1 MMAGNFYTEQAKKHY
16 VPKIGSIGM
25 VIFTV
30 LWVILS
36 LFTFHCTGV
45 EAAVPKPEEISGE
58 YHYYAHR
65 IYADSGRPKSGNQ
78 KIIFRGNTLYWYP
91 DGGTSV
97 RLSYNAQSGTA
108 RGFYRDKHKQ
118 TNTLNIRFHKESDGD
133 LYASGTLTFTYYS
146 SGKPHTDWY
155 SVEAKKIRS
164 IVAAPSG
171 EKKTD
176 KESGEKNQNAGN
188 NKQNAGNK
196 KQNVGQ
202 KNPNSQKEQKQ
213 KQVAESKKDA
223 ERNVV
228 PGVGSD
234 GAQDDGRDIDEEER
248 DRNDLPPSDA
258 GKTAAA
264 VGTALAGAMAGAVGA
279 VGGALGGAAGGAAG
293 GAVGGA
299 LGGAAGGATGGT
311 AGGAAGSA
319 GGAYDGFGLDEGGN
333 DLGSGEDYDES
344 GEDQDEFGEGQ
355 DGSGEDYDE
364 SGEDYDESG
373 EDQDES
379 GEDQDESDEEQD
391 EPDEDQ
397 DESDEEQD
405 ESDEDQGESD
415 EDQNE
420 SDEEQDES
428 DENQDESDKDDDE
441 SDEDRE
447 DAGDNPDNNGDADNT
462 GEEQGGEVPGEV
474 GEEPETRVYKD
485 PATGAETLYVRDPE
499 TGEWYDPSTNSIMNP
514 DDLERFNKQRM
525 EDQKWT
531 RDQMDKLRNRTTQT
545 DRLLQDEQEKLKQE
559 LKQKY
564 DEIDRQGAK
573 DKAAIRSGTYGM
585 SDEQR
590 KEYLNKRQENYVT
603 KQTAAHRT
611 ADNWD
616 TAVKVAEGVETAA
629 DIGVDVLSKI
639 TAPVGGEAIAD
650 AYVMTKNVVKS
661 TSEAVAE
668 GKNVLIGI
676 RKGLGDGAIDVA
688 QNHAKGVGQVL
699 ANVGGE
705 AIKGGVEAAWK
716 GESITQG
723 AFEGSLK
730 GTVKLGI
737 ERVGDAISNKLN
749 NSVKDSWQKAK
760 DHAETITN
768 SYSPHISRKSTD
780 ALHKMN
786 LDKYTDYLKK
796 AGKLENANTI
806 GNAVIKNTLPDA
818 FDDDD

>member
-1 MMAGNFYTEQAKKHY
+1 MMAGNFYTKQAKKHY

-176 KESGEKNQNAGN
+176 KESGKKNQNAGN

-344 GEDQDEFGEGQ
+344 GEDEGEFGEGQ

-379 GEDQDESDEEQD
+379 GE
-391 EPDEDQ
+391 
-397 DESDEEQD
+397 
-405 ESDEDQGESD
+405 
-415 EDQNE
+415 
-420 SDEEQDES
+420 
-428 DENQDESDKDDDE
+428 NQDESDKNQHESGEENEDDRDNYNDDNRDDYNEDDRDNYNDDDRDDYNE
-441 SDEDRE
+441 DDRE
-447 DAGDNPDNNGDADNT
+447 EEREDYEDTVADDSAEDDQGDVTEAEDESEQSEDVQDEPAADDVPSKEDLDNVNVDDDGSLRLTTPT
-462 GEEQGGEVPGEV
+462 GEEIVY
-474 GEEPETRVYKD
+474 TRNEDGTYNI
-485 PATGAETLYVRDPE
+485 PTQTE
-499 TGEWYDPSTNSIMNP
+499 TGENIVDENGNQMEPGMVTTKEEILKGAQWYKDNEQAM
-514 DDLERFNKQRM
+514 LAERAE
-525 EDQKWT
+525 EDARQQAE
-531 RDQMDKLRNRTTQT
+531 R
-545 DRLLQDEQEKLKQE
+545 DRLAAENAKWLENERS
-559 LKQKY
+559 KY
-564 DEIDRQGAK
+564 GQLSQTSIDLMNEERQ
-573 DKAAIRSGTYGM
+573 RHH
-585 SDEQR
+585 E
-590 KEYLNKRQENYVT
+590 
-603 KQTAAHRT
+603 
-611 ADNWD
+611 
-616 TAVKVAEGVETAA
+616 
-629 DIGVDVLSKI
+629 
-639 TAPVGGEAIAD
+639 
-650 AYVMTKNVVKS
+650 
-661 TSEAVAE
+661 
-668 GKNVLIGI
+668 
-676 RKGLGDGAIDVA
+676 
-688 QNHAKGVGQVL
+688 
-699 ANVGGE
+699 
-705 AIKGGVEAAWK
+705 
-716 GESITQG
+716 
-723 AFEGSLK
+723 
-730 GTVKLGI
+730 GI
-737 ERVGDAISNKLN
+737 ETRYYKRVHQRWRI
-749 NSVKDSWQKAK
+749 
-760 DHAETITN
+760 
-768 SYSPHISRKSTD
+768 
-780 ALHKMN
+780 
-786 LDKYTDYLKK
+786 
-796 AGKLENANTI
+796 
-806 GNAVIKNTLPDA
+806 
-818 FDDDD
+818 